1 MDFVK
6 SVVDYMRAG
15 DMNKFIFWKGD
26 DGGVTGRMGYWESSF
41 RKLNGYD
48 EDMQGNGS
56 EDIDLKYRY
65 NQLRSTYGKWV
76 VTERG
81 LVFKEHQWR
90 RCNAGWSVCN
100 DIDGDVKKGLAE
112 SKMLHVAPEV
122 GQGKSWGQHN
132 GANWKKVQNKTSPF
146 RNEGRAF
153 HELGM
158 PFKEWFLDD
167 SPETRSDVVLRQVTR
182 SDVVLRPVD
191 GRKLTWGRMSG
202 ALSLDAKKFLG
213 LANASA
219 ETTVSFVTFGYGL
232 AELLWGASP
241 DLRGSGVTRI
251 EMAAA
256 MMRKKGFIKDDAF
269 VKTIRAMWWSACLV
283 KRDMTEHTGMHAD
296 HIHSLVR
303 ALSQEPQKL
312 EEWMMIISKALEH
325 GGGDVVVLCYDE
337 ALGRRASSIAIV
349 LQHLLEAIPTKAKI
363 GDVTHLSRPLWTDR
377 MCGPCAECTSQTSA
391 RSASLDVVRKLW
403 QKMAPM

>member
-1 MDFVK
+1 M
-6 SVVDYMRAG
+6 
-15 DMNKFIFWKGD
+15 
-26 DGGVTGRMGYWESSF
+26 
-41 RKLNGYD
+41 
-48 EDMQGNGS
+48 
-56 EDIDLKYRY
+56 
-65 NQLRSTYGKWV
+65 
-76 VTERG
+76 
-81 LVFKEHQWR
+81 
-90 RCNAGWSVCN
+90 
-100 DIDGDVKKGLAE
+100 
-112 SKMLHVAPEV
+112 
-122 GQGKSWGQHN
+122 
-132 GANWKKVQNKTSPF
+132 
-146 RNEGRAF
+146 
-153 HELGM
+153 
-158 PFKEWFLDD
+158 
-167 SPETRSDVVLRQVTR
+167 
-182 SDVVLRPVD
+182 
-191 GRKLTWGRMSG
+191 
-202 ALSLDAKKFLG
+202 DAKKFLG

-241 DLRGSGVTRI
+241 DLQDSGVTRI

-337 ALGRRASSIAIV
+337 TLGRRASSIAIV